1 MSTAASSGQ
10 ATVRSSGRSPG
21 RRVRHDVADALLLAV
36 FSLAASAAVA
46 LGLSAFSHWVAAS

>member
-10 ATVRSSGRSPG
+10 ATVRSGRSPG